1 MITISEVKA
10 ELSNPSA
17 SETSRKLCE
26 AFLKERTVT
35 WVTNEATYTGL
46 KSMECADH
54 NGYVYASVL
63 FPFPNVTEKFKASI
77 YLDMVPEEDVFDCYE
92 DAVSWATKKLSSN
105 NFDVF
110 LRD

>member
-1 MITISEVKA
+1 MITISEAKA

-35 WVTNEATYTGL
+35 WVTNEVTYTGL

-54 NGYVYASVL
+54 TGYVYARVL
-63 FPFPNVTEKFKASI
+63 FPFPDDPQRFKV
-77 YLDMVPEEDVFDCYE
+77 YVFTDMVQEEDVFCCYE
-92 DAVSWATKKLSSN
+92 DAVSWATTKLSSN
-105 NFDVF
+105 NFDVY